1 MWRRS
6 VGSDLVNGS
15 KGSFLQHCVRES
27 AVGGGD
33 SRHAILRGVCPT
45 VQMQSRRVEE
55 ESWLER
61 RVQVSPQR
69 RDTNDK
75 S

>member
-1 MWRRS
+1 MGPKEVSYSIVLGR
-6 VGSDLVNGS
+6 V
-15 KGSFLQHCVRES
+15 

-33 SRHAILRGVCPT
+33 SQHAIPRGVCPT